1 MKRLENEI
9 IYLRALE
16 PEDLD
21 FLFEVENDVKNW
33 EVSTTQ
39 KPFSRKDLKDYLL
52 NSNKDI
58 YEVKQLRLVIERKS
72 DNKSVGLIDLFDFDP
87 YNKRAG
93 LGILIKEEFQH
104 MGFASS
110 SIELFNDYAFRYVDL
125 NQIYAHVP
133 ANNNASVALF
143 TKMGFVKSGNL
154 KNWLKTE
161 EGFTDVMIFQFFKNS

>member
-1 MKRLENEI
+1 MNKLENEI

-110 SIELFNDYAFRYVDL
+110 SIELFNDYAFRYLDL

>member
-110 SIELFNDYAFRYVDL
+110 SIELFNEYAFRYVDL

>member
-52 NSNKDI
+52 NSSKDI

>member
-1 MKRLENEI
+1 MNKIENEI

-39 KPFSRKDLKDYLL
+39 KPFSRNDLKDYLL

-72 DNKSVGLIDLFDFDP
+72 DNQSVGLIDLFDFDP
-87 YNKRAG
+87 FNKRAG
-93 LGILIKEEFQH
+93 LGILIKEEFQN
-104 MGFASS
+104 MGFATSA
-110 SIELFNDYAFRYVDL
+110 IKLFNDYAFRYLDL

-133 ANNNASVALF
+133 ANNKASDALF
-143 TKMGFVKSGNL
+143 TNLGFVISGNL

-161 EGFTDVMIFQFFKNS
+161 RGFTDVMIFQFFKNP

>member
-72 DNKSVGLIDLFDFDP
+72 DNRSVGLIDLFDFDP

-110 SIELFNDYAFRYVDL
+110 SIELFNDYAFRYLDL

>member
-72 DNKSVGLIDLFDFDP
+72 DNRSVGLIDLFDFDP

>member
-1 MKRLENEI
+1 MENEI

-72 DNKSVGLIDLFDFDP
+72 DNKPVGLIDLFDFDP
-87 YNKRAG
+87 FNKRAG
-93 LGILIKEEFQH
+93 LGILIKEDFQH
-104 MGFASS
+104 MGFATV
-110 SIELFNDYAFRYVDL
+110 SIKLFNDYAFRYLDL
-125 NQIYAHVP
+125 HQIYAHVP
-133 ANNNASVALF
+133 ANNKASVALF
-143 TKMGFVKSGNL
+143 TKMGFVNAGNL

-161 EGFTDVMIFQFFKNS
+161 KGFTDVMIFQFFKNS